1 MPLFDGRLHVHYGQA
16 YVFSGDS
23 ADTGEMEMCFRGQTN
38 GLLGAGQ
45 PGMLFFTTGLHTG
58 SVELT
63 VDVVEREPRVDEPWE
78 ECVEVSF
85 APAATDVRLVDWDR
99 QFVCQLPLQIRDY
112 RVRYAARGMDKG
124 NAADTIIGA
133 KNQSI
138 PTGSGSGRRLPLR
151 TASSSRRHKPPGI
164 GTSGHR
170 ACNHLGTRGM
180 GQCSGMTPERWLS
193 TRARARLLGG

>member
-124 NAADTIIGA
+124 NAADTIIGGEEPIDSYGLWFWPA
-133 KNQSI
+133 SPTPDRVLKQTSQTARYWHEWAQS
-138 PTGSGSGRRLPLR
+138 L
-151 TASSSRRHKPPGI
+151 
-164 GTSGHR
+164 
-170 ACNHLGTRGM
+170 
-180 GQCSGMTPERWLS
+180 
-193 TRARARLLGG
+193 